1 MKSSYITPVY
11 KDGDPQDVSRY
22 RPISILSAIPK
33 LFEYLVTNQLTAAIS
48 HLIIQEENAYVEG
61 KWTVTNLTIFTHFL
75 ADLLSSDEQL
85 DVIFNDLSREFSS
98 VNHARLLEK
107 LFNMGIQVRLL
118 KYIESYLTGRTEKVK
133 INQAIAPDVSVTSG
147 VPQGSH
153 LGPVLFMIFIN
164 DVSNCFIYM
173 LFLIFADDIKMFYKV
188 VTDINFLNIQSDF
201 NRFAEW
207 CNLNGVS
214 QNIGKCK
221 V

>member
-1 MKSSYITPVY
+1 
-11 KDGDPQDVSRY
+11 
-22 RPISILSAIPK
+22 
-33 LFEYLVTNQLTAAIS
+33 
-48 HLIIQEENAYVEG
+48 
-61 KWTVTNLTIFTHFL
+61 
-75 ADLLSSDEQL
+75 
-85 DVIFNDLSREFSS
+85 
-98 VNHARLLEK
+98 
-107 LFNMGIQVRLL
+107 
-118 KYIESYLTGRTEKVK
+118 
-133 INQAIAPDVSVTSG
+133 
-147 VPQGSH
+147 
-153 LGPVLFMIFIN
+153 MIFIN